1 MAYRTPESKSSQSE
15 VLHDH
20 TLLRVQ
26 VVGPQLLAQ
35 ALHALL
41 STLDDLYALAPL
53 SQLDQVLSVVERL
66 QQSKRAID
74 VFVVQWSG
82 DQDRD
87 HRLLSALSAAGHRC
101 LVVTSLLYPHE
112 LDFLQRVCW
121 GVFFTT
127 SPLSDLA
134 AALRSIA
141 SGHSYFPDDLKRK
154 AQRTLQF
161 QPTSRQLVFHRERLE
176 QLAADY
182 GWSFSETEIHIFLHF
197 TTVHIEEI
205 AQRVHLHQTT
215 VRGILSERVYKFLR
229 LISQRDI
236 SNRFLALQALQ
247 EYGVIEY
254 VLPPPSDT
262 LNGPDFH
269 R

>member
-1 MAYRTPESKSSQSE
+1 MQVSDTSFRSSHRQTTS
-15 VLHDH
+15 
-20 TLLRVQ
+20 LLRVQ

-101 LVVTSLLYPHE
+101 LVVTSLLFPHE

-121 GVFFTT
+121 GIFFTT

-134 AALRSIA
+134 TALRSIA
-141 SGHSYFPDDLKRK
+141 AGHSYFPDIFPHPPSPLLPLQIK
-154 AQRTLQF
+154 QR
-161 QPTSRQLVFHRERLE
+161 RVVFNSQRLE
-176 QLAADY
+176 VLAHDIC
-182 GWSFSETEIHIFLHF
+182 WELSPRQIEIIRNF
-197 TTVHIEEI
+197 TMTHLEEI
-205 AQRVHLHQTT
+205 AERVHMKETSLRRLISDQ
-215 VRGILSERVYKFLR
+215 IYEFLR
-229 LISQRDI
+229 LVTGREVP
-236 SNRFLALQALQ
+236 NRFVALQLLI
-247 EYGVIEY
+247 ELGVFEY
-254 VLPPPSDT
+254 VFS
-262 LNGPDFH
+262 
-269 R
+269 